1 MDFAAIARAY
11 GCAAYTVRT
20 LNELTAA
27 IEAAKEIRDVPVLF
41 DIKVLPKSMTEGYGA
56 WWRVGTPAVSEKEGN
71 QKAYRDLL
79 AHLETARKY

>member
-1 MDFAAIARAY
+1 M
-11 GCAAYTVRT
+11 
-20 LNELTAA
+20 
-27 IEAAKEIRDVPVLF
+27 PVLF

-56 WWRVGTPAVSEKEGN
+56 WWRVGTPAVSEKESN

>member
-1 MDFAAIARAY
+1 MRIIVDVMGGDNAPDAIAL
-11 GCAAYTVRT
+11 G
-20 LNELTAA
+20 A